1 MDELRG
7 GSATEAGS
15 DRWALRNGAHLC
27 TLWAFAVAR
36 PTFDVLSQGADLF
49 VTRKVDG
56 VVFVAAC
63 LIFTFL
69 PPLVMLATEA
79 LVDRS
84 RSAWRERLHLF
95 FVWGLLAL
103 FALFALK
110 RTFPTAGLE
119 LFVGAVIVASLATAL
134 YVRSAAAQSFVSVLT
149 PAPLVFLVLFLF
161 FSPSK
166 GLIFPKDLQE
176 SAEAS
181 GSEAPVV
188 MVVFDEL
195 PISSLMDRRG
205 EIDATRYPNF
215 ARLAEQSTWFRNVAT
230 VADQTEDAVP
240 AIVSGNRST
249 PDEIATFT
257 DHPENLFTLLAG
269 DHDVTALEHATWLC
283 PSAICAPEF
292 GVPRRTFDVLSAM
305 ALVYAHTIVPAR
317 YELKLPA
324 VGRTAA
330 EALSSEDPRDPVDI
344 DDASNSEL
352 ARHPGAQF
360 EAFLQMIEPQD
371 RGDDPPFYFLHSS
384 LPHIPWNYLPSG
396 KLYAGL
402 KDVPPGLSESL
413 ATWGP
418 DRYLVAHSFQ
428 RHLLQTMFVDRLL
441 GSLLRQLRDQ
451 GLYRR
456 STLIVTADH
465 GVSFTPGGQRRSIG
479 EPNAADVA
487 LIPFFVKPPG
497 QVEPRVVNTPIETI
511 DELPTVADMVGIDLP
526 WQTEGV
532 SALSSEYPNRDVV
545 DILRH
550 RDGATVPVAFDLML
564 RQRERT
570 LRRQDELF
578 GTGTGSDFYGFGRFS
593 DLWGRD
599 VASLP
604 SAPATDVSA
613 TIEAAGDYAAVD
625 PSSPY
630 TPALVSGV
638 VTGTEAPDVS
648 DLAVAI
654 DGRIVAVAPTY
665 SFEGTRFS
673 VMVPGGALRSG
684 ENLVELY
691 AVEQVGGRE
700 RLALLGGTAG

>member
-1 MDELRG
+1 MDELR
-7 GSATEAGS
+7 GSATEAGP

-56 VVFVAAC
+56 VVFVLAC
-63 LIFTFL
+63 LVFTFL
-69 PPLVMLATEA
+69 PPFLLLGSEA
-79 LVDRS
+79 LVGRS
-84 RSAWRERLHLF
+84 QSSRRERVHLF
-95 FVWGLLAL
+95 FVSGLLAL

-110 RTFPTAGLE
+110 RAFPSAGLE
-119 LFVGAVIVASLATAL
+119 LFAGAVVLAILGTAL
-134 YVRSAAAQSFVSVLT
+134 YARSAAAQSFVSVLT

-166 GLIFPKDLQE
+166 GLIFPNDLRE

-181 GSEAPVV
+181 GTKAPVV

-205 EIDATRYPNF
+205 EIDASRYPSF
-215 ARLAEQSTWFRNVAT
+215 ARLAEHSTWFRNVAT

-240 AIVSGNRST
+240 AILSGSRT
-249 PDEIATFT
+249 TADEIATFT
-257 DHPENLFTLLAG
+257 DHPDNLFTLLAA
-269 DHDVTALEHATWLC
+269 DHQVTALEHATWLC
-283 PSAICAPEF
+283 PSAICEPEF
-292 GVPRRTFDVLSAM
+292 GAPRRAFDVVSAM
-305 ALVYAHTIVPAR
+305 ALVYAHTIAPAR
-317 YELKLPA
+317 YEIKLPA

-330 EALSSEDPRDPVDI
+330 EALSSEDPRHRVDI
-344 DDASNSEL
+344 DDSSTTEL
-352 ARHPGAQF
+352 ARHPGPQF
-360 EAFLQMIEPQD
+360 QAFLQTIEAQES
-371 RGDDPPFYFLHSS
+371 GDAPPFYFLHSS

-396 KLYAGL
+396 KLYTGL
-402 KDVPPGLSESL
+402 KDVPPGLSSSL
-413 ATWGP
+413 ATWAP

-441 GSLLRQLRDQ
+441 GRLVRRLRDQ
-451 GLYRR
+451 GLYRQ

-479 EPNAADVA
+479 RTNAADVA
-487 LIPFFVKPPG
+487 LVPFFVKRPG
-497 QVEPRVVNTPIETI
+497 QVQPRVVDTPIETI
-511 DELPTVADMVGIDLP
+511 DELPTVADMLEIELP
-526 WQTEGV
+526 WETEGA
-532 SALSSEYPNRDVV
+532 SALSSEYPDRDVV

-550 RDGATVPVAFDLML
+550 RDSAVVPVPFDLML